1 MAVTDISHSGYSSYS
16 AIKLNS
22 EEYKKTEFINRIK
35 KENDT
40 VHRYTF
46 YFKDGAGNL

>member
-1 MAVTDISHSGYSSYS
+1 MAVTGISHSGYSSYS

-22 EEYKKTEFINRIK
+22 EEYKKTEFINRIR
-35 KENDT
+35 KENDA

-46 YFKDGAGNL
+46 YFKDRAGNL